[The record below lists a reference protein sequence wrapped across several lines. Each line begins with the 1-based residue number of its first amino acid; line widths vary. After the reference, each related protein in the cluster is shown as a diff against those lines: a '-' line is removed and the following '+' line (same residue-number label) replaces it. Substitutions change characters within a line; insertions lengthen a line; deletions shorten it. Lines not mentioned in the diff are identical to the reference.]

1 MKGYI
6 IAQINVKNDENYK
19 EYLKNVTTI
28 ANKYGGEYIIRAGNF
43 EIMEGKWE
51 YKRNVVI
58 KFPSIQKAREF
69 YDSVEYQPIKKI
81 RIDYSDSNLI
91 IIDGIF
97 RL

>member
-81 RIDYSDSNLI
+81 RIDNLI
-91 IIDGIF
+91 K
-97 RL
+97 L

>member
-6 IAQINVKNDENYK
+6 IAQINVKNDENYR

-81 RIDYSDSNLI
+81 RIDNSQI
-91 IIDGIF
+91 IH
-97 RL
+97 

>member
-58 KFPSIQKAREF
+58 KFPTKSQLI
-69 YDSVEYQPIKKI
+69 S
-81 RIDYSDSNLI
+81 YSLI
-91 IIDGIF
+91 NS
-97 RL
+97 LV

>member
-28 ANKYGGEYIIRAGNF
+28 ANKYGGEYIIRAWNF

-81 RIDYSDSNLI
+81 RIDNSDSNLI
-91 IIDGIF
+91 IIEGGN
-97 RL
+97 